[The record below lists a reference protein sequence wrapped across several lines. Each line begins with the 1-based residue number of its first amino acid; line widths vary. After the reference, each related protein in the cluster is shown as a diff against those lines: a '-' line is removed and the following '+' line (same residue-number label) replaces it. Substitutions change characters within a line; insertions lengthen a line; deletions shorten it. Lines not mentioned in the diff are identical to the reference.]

1 MTEKEEKILQN
12 FEKLIPVMSELEKEK
27 LISFGEGLIF
37 FKSAQTQKRS
47 EIIVQRELETGHGG
61 QRL

>member
-37 FKSAQTQKRS
+37 FKSDQPQKKKDDAQK
-47 EIIVQRELETGHGG
+47 E
-61 QRL
+61 

>member
-12 FEKLIPVMSELEKEK
+12 FERLIPAMSELEKEK

-37 FKSAQTQKRS
+37 FKSDQTQKRDDT
-47 EIIVQRELETGHGG
+47 QKG
-61 QRL
+61 

>member
-37 FKSAQTQKRS
+37 FKSDQTQKKDDTQK
-47 EIIVQRELETGHGG
+47 E
-61 QRL
+61 

>member
-1 MTEKEEKILQN
+1 MTEKEERILQN

-37 FKSAQTQKRS
+37 FKSEQTQKRDDT
-47 EIIVQRELETGHGG
+47 EKE
-61 QRL
+61 

>member
-37 FKSAQTQKRS
+37 FKSDQPQKKKDDAQKEWDNCSVR
-47 EIIVQRELETGHGG
+47 I
-61 QRL
+61 

>member
-37 FKSAQTQKRS
+37 FKSDQPQKKKRMMHRRS
-47 EIIVQRELETGHGG
+47 EIIVQ
-61 QRL
+61 